1 MDMQYLPGGEMIFSR
16 SDIEVVLPALEN
28 ATQKKFNNSFS
39 AEQRKY
45 ERLEKQIQCERKDLN
60 QRLLLEKRDFVRT
73 NLVLK
78 ERRELF
84 SRRTARRKERE
95 FEKHVEEEK
104 YHPAEVQ
111 EKHPTIVNG
120 DEKTQLPRSPYYFPP
135 LYKHVEKDLKEL
147 QTTQL
152 QMDLAKKEPVDVD
165 AIKNCRYLRL
175 RSAPEQNSK
184 TEHSVFETKVE
195 EKSPNSFD
203 DNEPY

>member
-1 MDMQYLPGGEMIFSR
+1 MIFSR

-28 ATQKKFNNSFS
+28 STHKKFNNSFS

-45 ERLEKQIQCERKDLN
+45 ERLEKQIQRERKDVN

-84 SRRTARRKERE
+84 SRRIARRKERE
-95 FEKHVEEEK
+95 FEKHVEEEEW
-104 YHPAEVQ
+104 HPAEAQ
-111 EKHPTIVNG
+111 EKHPTIVHV
-120 DEKTQLPRSPYYFPP
+120 DEKTQLPRSPFYFPP

-152 QMDLAKKEPVDVD
+152 QMALAKKEAVDIE

-184 TEHSVFETKVE
+184 TEHSVFETEVE
-195 EKSPNSFD
+195 EKSSNSFD